1 MVIIRHTITSVA
13 EDVEKLEHSYF
24 TARSINGTATLE
36 NNLAVP
42 QKVKHRVIIWPY
54 NSTLRYILKRTRN
67 ICLCKKC
74 VHTFSPALFTLA
86 RKWKYPKCPSANKS
100 IHKMWYIHTKKYYSA
115 IRSTDTC

>member
-42 QKVKHRVIIWPY
+42 QKVKHRVIIWPS
-54 NSTLRYILKRTRN
+54 NSTLRYISKIIET
-67 ICLCKKC
+67 
-74 VHTFSPALFTLA
+74 
-86 RKWKYPKCPSANKS
+86 
-100 IHKMWYIHTKKYYSA
+100 YIHTK
-115 IRSTDTC
+115 TCTE